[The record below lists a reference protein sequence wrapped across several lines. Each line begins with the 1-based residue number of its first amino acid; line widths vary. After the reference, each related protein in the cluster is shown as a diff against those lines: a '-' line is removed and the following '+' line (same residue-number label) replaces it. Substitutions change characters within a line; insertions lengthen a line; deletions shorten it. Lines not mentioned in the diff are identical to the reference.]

1 MRHRTK
7 HEAELRLSL
16 GAARIAM
23 REGKTPQEAVQA
35 VTEHRVLM
43 DALSHPQPP
52 MDEDVVPL
60 PKLSRAD

>member
-1 MRHRTK
+1 MQHRTK

-23 REGKTPQEAVQA
+23 RAGKTPQEAVQA
-35 VTEHRVLM
+35 VREHRSLM
-43 DALSHPQPP
+43 DTLSRPQSPVC
-52 MDEDVVPL
+52 EDVVPW

>member
-1 MRHRTK
+1 MQRRTR

-16 GAARIAM
+16 GSARIAM

-35 VTEHRVLM
+35 VKEHRALM
-43 DALSHPQPP
+43 DALSNPQPP
-52 MDEDVVPL
+52 MDENIATP